1 VFWSRA
7 SPPCLVRNPCLSLKH
22 RLITAIRQR
31 DKPTIITTVSCGVEA
46 HSEGFRE
53 RQDLLRWI
61 DDFTFMTVFHGI
73 LSCYVIAVLLS
84 FHLRSSGWLNALLF
98 EWVSWK
104 ISPKSHF
111 ALRTESSGAERSAWI
126 VSMYD
131 ERVHTT
137 TVTIQ
142 SNRPLSPVH
151 CDCDEATFV
160 HLTCEGTTIQSSV
173 DVSSNA
179 H

>member
-1 VFWSRA
+1 MLDGGFGLEILVLAGVFVFWSRA

-22 RLITAIRQR
+22 RFITAIRQR

-104 ISPKSHF
+104 ISPKSRF

-126 VSMYD
+126 AVLSRSISGWKPYP
-131 ERVHTT
+131 
-137 TVTIQ
+137 TIDLGVEIETAVL
-142 SNRPLSPVH
+142 NR
-151 CDCDEATFV
+151 
-160 HLTCEGTTIQSSV
+160 G
-173 DVSSNA
+173 
-179 H
+179 